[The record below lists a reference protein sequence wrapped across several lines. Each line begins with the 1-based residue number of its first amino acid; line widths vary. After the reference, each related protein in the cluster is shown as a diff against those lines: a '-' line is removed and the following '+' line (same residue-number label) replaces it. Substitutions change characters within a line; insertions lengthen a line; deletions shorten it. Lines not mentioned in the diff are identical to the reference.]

1 MSGNNF
7 AEDELLPISAL
18 QHLVFCKRQWALIHL
33 EQQWQENVLTVGGRQ
48 MHDRVHD
55 SDASEC
61 RGNIRIARGLRL
73 HSFRLGLVGQA
84 DVVEFSEDENGISQP
99 YIIEYKHGK
108 PKIDFCD
115 EVQLCAQ
122 ALCLEEMLNVTIPE
136 SDFFYG
142 KHRRRHHVLFTEELR
157 QKTEKYAEEL
167 HILTERGETPSA
179 EYSSRCKNCS
189 LFDICLPQTAG
200 HQKSARRYIQQIFR
214 QHTENQEDEGGNSL

>member
-1 MSGNNF
+1 
-7 AEDELLPISAL
+7 
-18 QHLVFCKRQWALIHL
+18 
-33 EQQWQENVLTVGGRQ
+33 

-61 RGNIRIARGLRL
+61 RGNTRIARGLRL
-73 HSFRLGLVGQA
+73 HSFCLGLVGQA

-122 ALCLEEMLNVTIPE
+122 ALCLEEMLNVTIEE

-157 QKTEKYAEEL
+157 QKTKKYAEEL
-167 HILTERGETPSA
+167 HLLTERGETPPA
-179 EYSSRCKNCS
+179 EYSPRCKNCS

-200 HQKSARRYIQQIFR
+200 QKKSARRYIQQLFR
-214 QHTENQEDEGGNSL
+214 QHAGDPENEGGKSP

>member
-1 MSGNNF
+1 MYT
-7 AEDELLPISAL
+7 EDELLPISAL
-18 QHLVFCKRQWALIHL
+18 QHLVFCRRQWALIHL
-33 EQQWQENVLTVGGRQ
+33 EQQWKENVLTVEGRQ

-122 ALCLEEMLNVTIPE
+122 ALCLEEMLGATVPE

-142 KHRRRHHVLFTEELR
+142 KRRRRHHVIFTEELR
-157 QKTEKYAEEL
+157 QKTEKYAQEL
-167 HILTERGETPSA
+167 HLLTKKRETPSA
-179 EYSSRCKNCS
+179 EYSPRCKNCS
-189 LFDICLPQTAG
+189 LFEICLPKTAG
-200 HQKSARRYIQQIFR
+200 QKKSARRYIQQLFR
-214 QHTENQEDEGGNSL
+214 QHTEDQENEGGKSL